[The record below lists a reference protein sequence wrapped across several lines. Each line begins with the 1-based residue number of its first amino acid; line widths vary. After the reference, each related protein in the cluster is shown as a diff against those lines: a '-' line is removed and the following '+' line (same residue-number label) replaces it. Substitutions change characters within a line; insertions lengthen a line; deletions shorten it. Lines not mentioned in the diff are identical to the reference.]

1 MFETEATSRPSSQR
15 SVTGLAYKLALKK
28 QQRIAFSMLAM
39 FLVLPAC
46 SSQPPCLQYSREQV
60 TRTVYLRGYGSMQVS
75 KPVRVCTA
83 RADAPD
89 PKPEDQNGQP
99 ILAASVHPSKS
110 VELQTET
117 LN

>member
-1 MFETEATSRPSSQR
+1 MFETEAISKPSSQR
-15 SVTGLAYKLALKK
+15 SVTGLAHQLAAKK
-28 QQRIAFSMLAM
+28 QQRIAFLILAF

-75 KPVRVCTA
+75 KLVRVCTA

-89 PKPEDQNGQP
+89 PKLEDQSGQP
-99 ILAASVHPSKS
+99 ILTASVHPNKS